1 MPFVNQLE
9 PEILPRQFMAH
20 PPPGFSVD
28 ASIAG
33 VPSFTTRFDLL
44 TTAAP
49 ALQRRVR
56 ALPGYRHCAVLLRPQ
71 TRFIGTT
78 VSEYALFPHAAD
90 AKTLA
95 NLLVDAYAHE
105 QPFLIV
111 KDLPHASPLLDESDN
126 AWADAF
132 AAACIERGF
141 VILEGQALAWVPID
155 FDDSEMYLARLSRG
169 ARRDVRRKLRTR
181 AQLEVQALPT
191 GSAYFADARVRAEFH
206 ALYCNVFAQSEIHF
220 DRLSE
225 AFLDAVLCEACSGG
239 VVFVY
244 HHGDELVGWNLCY
257 VHAGMLVDKYVG
269 FAYPR
274 ARDLNLYVISWMHN
288 LEFARSQG
296 LRCYVAGW
304 TDPAI
309 KAHLGARLTF
319 TRHLVRPRSRLV
331 RMSLRR
337 LARHFESDYRSFEE
351 QRCHATGH
359 A

>member
-1 MPFVNQLE
+1 MPFANQLE
-9 PEILPRQFMAH
+9 PEILLRQFMAH
-20 PPPGFSVD
+20 PPHGFIVD
-28 ASIAG
+28 ASVAG

-56 ALPGYRHCAVLLRPQ
+56 ALPGYRHCAALLRPR

-78 VSEYALFPHAAD
+78 VSEYALFPRAAD
-90 AKTLA
+90 AKGLA

-105 QPFLIV
+105 QAFLIV
-111 KDLPHASPLLDESDN
+111 KDLPHASPLLDESEN
-126 AWADAF
+126 AWADTF
-132 AAACIERGF
+132 TAACIERGF

-155 FDDSEMYLARLSRG
+155 FDHSDAYLARLSRG
-169 ARRDVRRKLRTR
+169 ARRDVRRKLRMR
-181 AQLEVQALPT
+181 AQLEVQTLPT
-191 GSAYFADARVRAEFH
+191 GSAYFADARVRAEFYQ
-206 ALYCNVFAQSEIHF
+206 LYCNVFAQSDIHF

-239 VVFVY
+239 LVFVY
-244 HHGDELVGWNLCY
+244 RCGEELVGWNLCY
-257 VHAGMLVDKYVG
+257 AQAGVLIDKYVG
-269 FAYPR
+269 FSYPR
-274 ARDLNLYVISWMHN
+274 ARDLNLYVVSWMHN
-288 LEFARSQG
+288 LEFARLQG

-319 TRHLVRPRSRLV
+319 TRHLVRPRSRVV
-331 RMSLRR
+331 RMALQR
-337 LARHFESDYRSFEE
+337 LARHFESDSRLFEE
-351 QRCHATGH
+351 QRRHATGH